1 MRRVLGMNSKLSIAQ
16 EYGARKTHLP
26 AGCGM
31 KAGLRRPGFTFPP
44 LMLYNKVIIY
54 GSEAM
59 ATKSSAKNKP
69 RSNRS
74 AASKAA
80 QTRAANQEQ
89 LRRQREARGV
99 LFIAAGVLLGVYL
112 FVSGTGVLGAFLS
125 ELLFGLCGW
134 FAYVLPVVLLA
145 TGILTIA
152 GSHGTSSGSTGW
164 TTTGVVAVM
173 TLAQTA
179 LGAAYRGVPYIAY
192 LSTAYQTG
200 AAYPHRGGGAIGAL
214 LCYPLQQLGGAAL
227 AYVLSIAMLL
237 IVILMVTRLS
247 LRDMSARVN
256 RTVHTAVERVRSNEQ
271 QRRMPVYDLQK
282 PAERDVPAEPAAPAK
297 KPRTRRKA
305 DGDLSDFN
313 AFTADLP
320 VSAEQRKVKNQT
332 PAAAREE
339 LSYIGQA
346 ELHARPVRT
355 IAPPEIA
362 SQPKPVP
369 PLPKGDAIWEE
380 LEPAEDF
387 PFTVEPLAP
396 AAPPAPSPSAE
407 EDVFAP
413 LNPASAESAPPVPA
427 AGPKKAVVIEHTP
440 ARAEDGGDTDAVP
453 DIVIE
458 QPPVYI
464 PPSYSLLNPPSIS
477 YGRSSEDPNATGKLL
492 IDTLASFNI
501 GAKLVNVTVGPVI
514 TRFELQPAPGVR
526 VNRITALSND
536 IALAL
541 AAPRVRIEAPIP
553 GKAAVGVE
561 IPNKNAVTVVLRD
574 IIESREFQNASSP
587 ITMALGKDTGG
598 KVITADLAKMP
609 HMLIAGSTGSGKSVC
624 INDLII
630 SMVYKSS
637 PADLRMILID
647 PKVVELSVFGT
658 LPHLLIPVVTEPK
671 KASGALRWAVNEM
684 TMRYKK
690 FSEFGARDLARY
702 NELQDSP
709 EKRLPKLVVI
719 IDELADLMMVAPDEV
734 EDSIC
739 RIAQLGRASGIHLIV
754 ATQRPSA
761 DIITGLIKANI
772 PSRCAFAVSSGIDSR
787 IILDTTGA
795 EKLLGRGDM
804 LFHPNGANKPVRLQC
819 AFVSDEEVERV
830 VNHFRDQQ
838 QAPRFD
844 EQVISD
850 LSNAAKGG
858 ATGGVFGEGKQEDEL
873 LGEALRVVLES
884 GQASISMIQRRLRV
898 GYARAARLIDMME
911 QSGYVSGFDG
921 SKPRRVL
928 IKRSEFEAL
937 FGDGTYVEG
946 AEEAQEP
953 EEQP

>member
-1 MRRVLGMNSKLSIAQ
+1 
-16 EYGARKTHLP
+16 
-26 AGCGM
+26 
-31 KAGLRRPGFTFPP
+31 
-44 LMLYNKVIIY
+44 
-54 GSEAM
+54 M
-59 ATKSSAKNKP
+59 AKKSSSKTTS
-69 RSNRS
+69 RSSNTSSR
-74 AASKAA
+74 KAA
-80 QTRAANQEQ
+80 ETRAANQERA
-89 LRRQREARGV
+89 RRQREIRGV
-99 LFIAAGVLLGVYL
+99 LLIAFGVLLGVYL
-112 FVSGTGVLGAFLS
+112 FISGTGVLGEFLS
-125 ELLFGLCGW
+125 KLLFGLCGW
-134 FAYVLPVVLLA
+134 FAYALPVVLVGAGLLA
-145 TGILTIA
+145 IA
-152 GSHGTSSGSTGW
+152 GRNGTSTGSAGW
-164 TTTGVVAVM
+164 LITGVIAAL

-179 LGAAYRGVPYIAY
+179 RGAAYKGSPYIAY
-192 LSTAYQTG
+192 LTSAYEAG
-200 AAYPHRGGGAIGAL
+200 AASPHRGGGAIGAL
-214 LCYPLQQLGGAAL
+214 LCYPLQQLGGSAL
-227 AYVLSIAMLL
+227 AYVLTIATLL

-247 LRDMSARVN
+247 LRDMSVRVN
-256 RTVHTAVERVRSNEQ
+256 QSVHSAVERVRTAE
-271 QRRMPVYDLQK
+271 QRRLPVYDLQEAPK
-282 PAERDVPAEPAAPAK
+282 SAAPEKPEKPGK
-297 KPRTRRKA
+297 KPRTRRRE

-320 VSAEQRKVKNQT
+320 VSASDRKVKNLVPDAAGDDLTYLGEAPLQT
-332 PAAAREE
+332 
-339 LSYIGQA
+339 
-346 ELHARPVRT
+346 RPIRK
-355 IAPPEIA
+355 IAPAGAAETPR
-362 SQPKPVP
+362 PVP
-369 PLPKGDAIWEE
+369 PLPGGDAIWDE

-387 PFTVEPLAP
+387 PFTLETVAPAVPDHTPVFEPAAVPESVPEPPAAAPTPEP
-396 AAPPAPSPSAE
+396 AAPR
-407 EDVFAP
+407 
-413 LNPASAESAPPVPA
+413 
-427 AGPKKAVVIEHTP
+427 KAVVIEHAAPEPDAP
-440 ARAEDGGDTDAVP
+440 AEIP
-453 DIVIE
+453 EIVVE

-464 PPSYSLLNPPSIS
+464 PPSFSLLNAPSVS
-477 YGRSSEDPNATGKLL
+477 YGRSGENPQETGKLL
-492 IDTLASFNI
+492 IETLASFNI
-501 GAKLVNVTVGPVI
+501 AAKLVNVTVGPVI

-574 IIESREFQNASSP
+574 IIESREFQNAASP

-598 KVITADLAKMP
+598 KVITADLGKMP

-647 PKVVELSVFGT
+647 PKVVELSVFGA

-684 TMRYKK
+684 TLRYKK
-690 FSEFGARDLARY
+690 FSELGARDLARY

-709 EKRLPKLVVI
+709 DKRLPRLVVI

-804 LFHPNGANKPVRLQC
+804 LFHPNGSNKPIRLQC

-830 VNHFRDQQ
+830 IGHFRDQQ
-838 QAPRFD
+838 QQPRFD

-850 LSNAAKGG
+850 LSNPAKGG
-858 ATGGVFGEGKQEDEL
+858 ATGGVFGEGKQEDDL
-873 LGEALRVVLES
+873 LGEAVRIVLES

-898 GYARAARLIDMME
+898 GYARAARLIDIME
-911 QSGYVSGFDG
+911 QHGYVSGFDG

-928 IKRSEFEAL
+928 IKRSEYEAL
-937 FGDGTYVEG
+937 FGDGTYVE
-946 AEEAQEP
+946 EP
-953 EEQP
+953 AAGEPPQEEQP

>member
-1 MRRVLGMNSKLSIAQ
+1 
-16 EYGARKTHLP
+16 
-26 AGCGM
+26 
-31 KAGLRRPGFTFPP
+31 
-44 LMLYNKVIIY
+44 
-54 GSEAM
+54 M
-59 ATKSSAKNKP
+59 ATKS
-69 RSNRS
+69 RSRS
-74 AASKAA
+74 AGKPSQTSSQKKAA
-80 QTRAANQEQ
+80 ETRAANRERA
-89 LRRQREARGV
+89 RRQREARGV
-99 LFIAAGVLLGVYL
+99 LLIAFGVLLGVYL

-125 ELLFGLCGW
+125 RLLFGLCGW
-134 FAYVLPVVLLA
+134 FAYVLPVVLIGAGVLA
-145 TGILTIA
+145 IA
-152 GSHGTSSGSTGW
+152 GRNGSSSGSAGWVLTGI
-164 TTTGVVAVM
+164 VAAL

-179 LGAAYRGVPYIAY
+179 QGAAYRGSPYLAY
-192 LSTAYQTG
+192 LSAAYETG
-200 AAYPHRGGGAIGAL
+200 ATYPHHGGGAIGAL
-214 LCYPLQQLGGAAL
+214 LCYPLQQLGGSAL
-227 AYVLSIAMLL
+227 AYVLTIATLL

-247 LRDMSARVN
+247 LRDLSTRVN
-256 RTVHTAVERVRSNEQ
+256 QGVHSAVERVRTAEP
-271 QRRMPVYDLQK
+271 RRLPVYDLQK
-282 PAERDVPAEPAAPAK
+282 PSASEQADKPDK
-297 KPRTRRKA
+297 KPRARRRQ

-320 VSAEQRKVKNQT
+320 VPAEDRKVKRVAAGAAEEELTYLGDAPLQT
-332 PAAAREE
+332 RPIRKLAPEGAAEAAR
-339 LSYIGQA
+339 
-346 ELHARPVRT
+346 
-355 IAPPEIA
+355 PET
-362 SQPKPVP
+362 
-369 PLPKGDAIWEE
+369 PLPSGDAIWDE
-380 LEPAEDF
+380 LESAEDF
-387 PFTVEPLAP
+387 PFAPEPVAP
-396 AAPPAPSPSAE
+396 AAPAPNAPPSAPS
-407 EDVFAP
+407 AP
-413 LNPASAESAPPVPA
+413 
-427 AGPKKAVVIEHTP
+427 AGPRKAVVIEHTANEANEAP
-440 ARAEDGGDTDAVP
+440 VELP
-453 DIVIE
+453 EIVVE
-458 QPPVYI
+458 QPPVYV
-464 PPSYSLLNPPSIS
+464 PPSFSLLNAPSVS
-477 YGRSSEDPNATGKLL
+477 YGRSGENPTEVGKLL

-501 GAKLVNVTVGPVI
+501 SAKLINVTVGPVI

-526 VNRITALSND
+526 VSRITVLSND

-574 IIESREFQNASSP
+574 IIESREFQNATSP

-598 KVITADLAKMP
+598 KVITADLGKMP

-671 KASGALRWAVNEM
+671 KAAGALRWAVNEM
-684 TMRYKK
+684 TLRYKK
-690 FSEFGARDLARY
+690 FSEVGARDLARY
-702 NELQDSP
+702 NELQEAPD
-709 EKRLPKLVVI
+709 KRLPRLVVI

-804 LFHPNGANKPVRLQC
+804 LFHPNGANKPLRLQC
-819 AFVSDEEVERV
+819 AFVSDEEVERI
-830 VNHFRDQQ
+830 VNYFRGQQ
-838 QAPRFD
+838 QQPQFD

-850 LSNAAKGG
+850 LSNPAKGG
-858 ATGGVFGEGKQEDEL
+858 ATGGVFGEGKQEDDL
-873 LGEALRVVLES
+873 LGEAVRVVLES

-898 GYARAARLIDMME
+898 GYARAARLIDIME
-911 QSGYVSGFDG
+911 QHGYVSGFDG

-928 IKRSEFEAL
+928 IKRSEYEAL
-937 FGDGTYVEG
+937 FGDGTYTEADA
-946 AEEAQEP
+946 AEPPAEDP
-953 EEQP
+953 S

>member
-1 MRRVLGMNSKLSIAQ
+1 
-16 EYGARKTHLP
+16 
-26 AGCGM
+26 
-31 KAGLRRPGFTFPP
+31 
-44 LMLYNKVIIY
+44 
-54 GSEAM
+54 M
-59 ATKSSAKNKP
+59 ATKSSTKSKP
-69 RSNRS
+69 RSNRT
-74 AASKAA
+74 AAAKAA
-80 QTRAANQEQ
+80 KTRAANQEQ

-99 LFIAAGVLLGVYL
+99 LLIAAGVLLGVYL

-145 TGILTIA
+145 AGILTIA
-152 GSHGTSSGSTGW
+152 GSHGTGSGSTGW
-164 TTTGVVAVM
+164 TATGVVAAM

-179 LGAAYRGVPYIAY
+179 LHAVYKGVPYIAY
-192 LSTAYQTG
+192 LSAAYETG
-200 AAYPHRGGGAIGAL
+200 AAYPHRGGGALGAL

-227 AYVLSIAMLL
+227 AYVLSIATLL

-256 RTVHTAVERVRSNEQ
+256 RTVHTAVERVRSSE
-271 QRRMPVYDLQK
+271 QRRMPVYDLQQ

-297 KPRTRRKA
+297 KARSRRKT

-320 VSAEQRKVKNQT
+320 VSAEQRKVKNQA
-332 PAAAREE
+332 PAAAQEE

-346 ELHARPVRT
+346 DLQTRPIRT

-362 SQPKPVP
+362 AEPKPVP

-380 LEPAEDF
+380 LETAEDF

-396 AAPPAPSPSAE
+396 AAPPVPPASAP

-413 LNPASAESAPPVPA
+413 LNPASAEPSPLIPP
-427 AGPKKAVVIEHTP
+427 AGPKKAVVIEHSS
-440 ARAEDGGDTDAVP
+440 AKAAGSDDADAMP
-453 DIVIE
+453 EIVIE

-464 PPSYSLLNPPSIS
+464 PPSYSLLNPPNVS

-598 KVITADLAKMP
+598 KVITADLGKMP

-684 TMRYKK
+684 TLRYKK
-690 FSEFGARDLARY
+690 FSELGARDLARY
-702 NELQDSP
+702 NELQDCP

-787 IILDTTGA
+787 IILDSTGA

-830 VNHFRDQQ
+830 VGHFRDQQ

-937 FGDGTYVEG
+937 FGDGTYSGDDED
-946 AEEAQEP
+946 AQEP

>member
-1 MRRVLGMNSKLSIAQ
+1 
-16 EYGARKTHLP
+16 
-26 AGCGM
+26 
-31 KAGLRRPGFTFPP
+31 
-44 LMLYNKVIIY
+44 
-54 GSEAM
+54 M
-59 ATKSSAKNKP
+59 ATKS
-69 RSNRS
+69 RSRS
-74 AASKAA
+74 ADKPSRTSSQKKAA
-80 QTRAANQEQ
+80 ETRAANRERA
-89 LRRQREARGV
+89 RRQREARGV
-99 LFIAAGVLLGVYL
+99 LLIAFGVLLGVYL

-125 ELLFGLCGW
+125 RLLFGLCGW
-134 FAYVLPVVLLA
+134 FAYVLPVVLIGAGVLA
-145 TGILTIA
+145 IA
-152 GSHGTSSGSTGW
+152 GRNGSSSGSAGWVLTGI
-164 TTTGVVAVM
+164 VAAL

-179 LGAAYRGVPYIAY
+179 QGAAYKGSPYLAY
-192 LSTAYQTG
+192 LSAAYETG
-200 AAYPHRGGGAIGAL
+200 ATYPHHGGGAIGAL
-214 LCYPLQQLGGAAL
+214 LCYPLQQLGGSAL
-227 AYVLSIAMLL
+227 AYVLTIATLL

-247 LRDMSARVN
+247 LRDLSTRVN
-256 RTVHTAVERVRSNEQ
+256 QGVHSAVERVRTAEP
-271 QRRMPVYDLQK
+271 RRLPVYDLQRPSASEQADK
-282 PAERDVPAEPAAPAK
+282 PDK
-297 KPRTRRKA
+297 KPRARRRQ

-320 VSAEQRKVKNQT
+320 VPAEDRKVKRVAAGAAEEELTYLGDAPLQT
-332 PAAAREE
+332 RPIRKLAPEGAAEAAR
-339 LSYIGQA
+339 
-346 ELHARPVRT
+346 
-355 IAPPEIA
+355 PEA
-362 SQPKPVP
+362 
-369 PLPKGDAIWEE
+369 PLPNGDAIWDE
-380 LEPAEDF
+380 LESAEDF
-387 PFTVEPLAP
+387 PFAPEPVAP
-396 AAPPAPSPSAE
+396 AAPAPDVPPSA
-407 EDVFAP
+407 
-413 LNPASAESAPPVPA
+413 PA
-427 AGPKKAVVIEHTP
+427 APRKAVVIEHTANEANEAP
-440 ARAEDGGDTDAVP
+440 VELP
-453 DIVIE
+453 EIVVE
-458 QPPVYI
+458 QPPVYV
-464 PPSYSLLNPPSIS
+464 PPSFSLLNAPSVS
-477 YGRSSEDPNATGKLL
+477 YGRSGENPTEVGKLL

-501 GAKLVNVTVGPVI
+501 SAKLINVTVGPVI

-526 VNRITALSND
+526 VSRITVLSND

-574 IIESREFQNASSP
+574 IIESREFQNATSP

-598 KVITADLAKMP
+598 KVITADLGKMP

-671 KASGALRWAVNEM
+671 KAAGALRWAVNEM
-684 TMRYKK
+684 TLRYKK
-690 FSEFGARDLARY
+690 FSEVGARDLARY
-702 NELQDSP
+702 NELQEAPD
-709 EKRLPKLVVI
+709 KRLPRLVVI

-804 LFHPNGANKPVRLQC
+804 LFHPNGANKPLRLQC
-819 AFVSDEEVERV
+819 AFVSDEEVERI
-830 VNHFRDQQ
+830 VNYFRGQQ
-838 QAPRFD
+838 QQPQFD

-850 LSNAAKGG
+850 LSNPAKGG
-858 ATGGVFGEGKQEDEL
+858 ATGGVFGEGKQEDDL
-873 LGEALRVVLES
+873 LGEAVRVVLES

-898 GYARAARLIDMME
+898 GYARAARLIDIME
-911 QSGYVSGFDG
+911 QHGYVSGFDG

-928 IKRSEFEAL
+928 IKRSEYEAL
-937 FGDGTYVEG
+937 FGDGTYTEADA
-946 AEEAQEP
+946 AEPPAEDP
-953 EEQP
+953 S

>member
-1 MRRVLGMNSKLSIAQ
+1 
-16 EYGARKTHLP
+16 
-26 AGCGM
+26 
-31 KAGLRRPGFTFPP
+31 
-44 LMLYNKVIIY
+44 
-54 GSEAM
+54 M
-59 ATKSSAKNKP
+59 ATKSNSNKNKKP
-69 RSNRS
+69 SGS
-74 AASKAA
+74 AAKKAA
-80 QTRAANQEQ
+80 ETRAANREWE
-89 LRRQREARGV
+89 RRHRESRGI
-99 LFIAAGVLLGVYL
+99 LYIACGILLGLYL
-112 FVSGTGVLGAFLS
+112 FVSGTGALGEFLS
-125 ELLFGLCGW
+125 KFFFGLFGW
-134 FAYVLPVVLLA
+134 VAYALPVVFFVAGVLA
-145 TGILTIA
+145 IA
-152 GSHGTSSGSTGW
+152 GKNGTSRGGTGW
-164 TTTGVVAVM
+164 AVTGVLSVL
-173 TLAQTA
+173 TLAQA
-179 LGAAYRGVPYIAY
+179 VRGLAYQGVPYLKY
-192 LSTAYQTG
+192 LSEAYEAG
-200 AAYPHRGGGAIGAL
+200 AALRKGGGAFGAL
-214 LCYPLQQLGGAAL
+214 LCYPLQQLGGTAL
-227 AYVLSIAMLL
+227 ACVLTVAVLL
-237 IVILMVTRLS
+237 IVILMLTRISIL
-247 LRDMSARVN
+247 DITARVN
-256 RTVHTAVERVRSNEQ
+256 RTVHTAVEHVRTAE
-271 QRRMPVYDLQK
+271 QRRMRIYEMREEEK
-282 PAERDVPAEPAAPAK
+282 NAAIEPPIQEK
-297 KPRTRRKA
+297 RSRSRRKI

-320 VSAEQRKVKNQT
+320 VPSGDRRVKRGAKEPRPITDGLQ
-332 PAAAREE
+332 
-339 LSYIGQA
+339 YIGET
-346 ELHARPVRT
+346 ELQTRPMRT
-355 IAPPEIA
+355 MAPKGTVLE
-362 SQPKPVP
+362 PKIVP
-369 PLPKGDAIWEE
+369 PLPKGDAIWDE
-380 LEPAEDF
+380 LEPAGDY
-387 PFTVEPLAP
+387 PFTLERVAPKPNIAEPEPLMPEPVYAD
-396 AAPPAPSPSAE
+396 ADEPPFEPDFEPE
-407 EDVFAP
+407 P
-413 LNPASAESAPPVPA
+413 IIPVRQ
-427 AGPKKAVVIEHTP
+427 PKKAVVIEHKEPVADDTP
-440 ARAEDGGDTDAVP
+440 VEVP
-453 DIVIE
+453 EIVVE

-464 PPSYSLLNPPSIS
+464 PPSFSLLNAPNVA
-477 YGRSSEDPNATGKLL
+477 YGRSAENPQETGKLL

-501 GAKLVNVTVGPVI
+501 AAKLINVTVGPVI

-574 IIESREFQNASSP
+574 IIESREFQTASSP

-598 KVITADLAKMP
+598 KVITADLGKMP

-684 TMRYKK
+684 TLRYKK
-690 FSEFGARDLARY
+690 FSELGARDLQRY

-709 EKRLPKLVVI
+709 EKRLPRLVVI

-804 LFHPNGANKPVRLQC
+804 LFHPNGAGKPIRLQC

-830 VNHFRDQQ
+830 VGHFRNQQ
-838 QAPRFD
+838 QQPQFD

-873 LGEALRVVLES
+873 LGEAVRIVLEC

-898 GYARAARLIDMME
+898 GYARAARLIDIME
-911 QSGYVSGFDG
+911 QHGYVSGFDG

-928 IKRSEFEAL
+928 IKRAEFEAL
-937 FGDGTYVEG
+937 FGDGSYVEEDVP
-946 AEEAQEP
+946 AETEEP
-953 EEQP
+953 V

>member
-1 MRRVLGMNSKLSIAQ
+1 
-16 EYGARKTHLP
+16 
-26 AGCGM
+26 
-31 KAGLRRPGFTFPP
+31 
-44 LMLYNKVIIY
+44 
-54 GSEAM
+54 M
-59 ATKSSAKNKP
+59 ATKS
-69 RSNRS
+69 RSRS
-74 AASKAA
+74 ADKPSRTSSQKKAA
-80 QTRAANQEQ
+80 ETRAANRERA
-89 LRRQREARGV
+89 RRQREARGV
-99 LFIAAGVLLGVYL
+99 LLIAFGVLLGVYL

-125 ELLFGLCGW
+125 RLLFGLCGW
-134 FAYVLPVVLLA
+134 FAYVLPVVLIGAGVLA
-145 TGILTIA
+145 IA
-152 GSHGTSSGSTGW
+152 GRNGSSSGSAGWVLTGI
-164 TTTGVVAVM
+164 VAAL

-179 LGAAYRGVPYIAY
+179 QGAAYKGSPYLAY
-192 LSTAYQTG
+192 LSAAYETG
-200 AAYPHRGGGAIGAL
+200 ATYPHHGGGAIGAL
-214 LCYPLQQLGGAAL
+214 LCYPLQQLGGSAL
-227 AYVLSIAMLL
+227 AYVLTIATLL

-247 LRDMSARVN
+247 LRDLSTRVN
-256 RTVHTAVERVRSNEQ
+256 QGVHSAVERVRTAEP
-271 QRRMPVYDLQK
+271 RRLPVYDLQK
-282 PAERDVPAEPAAPAK
+282 PSASEQADKPGK
-297 KPRTRRKA
+297 KPRARRRQ

-320 VSAEQRKVKNQT
+320 VPAEDRKVKRVAAGAAEEELTYLGDAPLQT
-332 PAAAREE
+332 RPIRKLAPEGAAEAAR
-339 LSYIGQA
+339 
-346 ELHARPVRT
+346 
-355 IAPPEIA
+355 PEA
-362 SQPKPVP
+362 
-369 PLPKGDAIWEE
+369 PLPSGDAIWDE
-380 LEPAEDF
+380 LESAEDF
-387 PFTVEPLAP
+387 PFAPEPVAP
-396 AAPPAPSPSAE
+396 AAPAPDVPPSA
-407 EDVFAP
+407 
-413 LNPASAESAPPVPA
+413 PA
-427 AGPKKAVVIEHTP
+427 APRKAVVIEHTANEANEAP
-440 ARAEDGGDTDAVP
+440 VELP
-453 DIVIE
+453 EIVVE
-458 QPPVYI
+458 QPPVYV
-464 PPSYSLLNPPSIS
+464 PPSFSLLNAPSVS
-477 YGRSSEDPNATGKLL
+477 YGRSGENPTEVGKLL

-501 GAKLVNVTVGPVI
+501 SAKLINVTVGPVI

-526 VNRITALSND
+526 VSRITVLSND

-574 IIESREFQNASSP
+574 IIESREFQNATSP

-598 KVITADLAKMP
+598 KVITADLGKMP

-671 KASGALRWAVNEM
+671 KAAGALRWAVNEM
-684 TMRYKK
+684 TLRYKK
-690 FSEFGARDLARY
+690 FSEVGARDLARY
-702 NELQDSP
+702 NELQEAPD
-709 EKRLPKLVVI
+709 KRLPRLVVI

-804 LFHPNGANKPVRLQC
+804 LFHPNGANKPLRLQC
-819 AFVSDEEVERV
+819 AFVSDEEVERI
-830 VNHFRDQQ
+830 VNYFRGQQ
-838 QAPRFD
+838 QQPQFD

-850 LSNAAKGG
+850 LSNPAKGG
-858 ATGGVFGEGKQEDEL
+858 ATGGVFGEGKQEDDL
-873 LGEALRVVLES
+873 LGEAVRVVLES

-898 GYARAARLIDMME
+898 GYARAARLIDIME
-911 QSGYVSGFDG
+911 QHGYVSGFDG

-928 IKRSEFEAL
+928 IKRSEYEAL
-937 FGDGTYVEG
+937 FGDGTYTEADA
-946 AEEAQEP
+946 AEPPAEDP
-953 EEQP
+953 S